1 MEEKKVSDF
10 RVKIIVCVIVF
21 IAACCIRILYSR
33 AVNSLQNNESVYFH
47 VTTEFKDYRK
57 LQRQIVS
64 DQQINTSS
72 SSLPPSVVFY
82 RSRHVG
88 YGNRIYSML
97 SAFMSAVL
105 TDSALVIKWPQI
117 DSYID
122 CSLPHVFSPFYG
134 QGLLDFNQKSPPICR
149 IKTRT
154 LNTWSYYKRIEIFE
168 SILYLNQSLN
178 RQISKLNLEFFFSR
192 RYQVATQLHSILVV
206 RFERLL
212 FRLGL
217 ESRLRQEARRLPVCS
232 CANCKSRN

>member
-1 MEEKKVSDF
+1 MEEKKVWTF
-10 RVKIIVCVIVF
+10 RVKIIACVIVF

-47 VTTEFKDYRK
+47 ETIEFKDYRK
-57 LQRQIVS
+57 LQRQIVTS
-64 DQQINTSS
+64 SPSS
-72 SSLPPSVVFY
+72 SSLAPSVVFY

-105 TDSALVIKWPQI
+105 TDSALVIKWPRI

-134 QGLLDFNQKSPPICR
+134 RGLLDFNQKSPRICR

-154 LNTWSYYKRIEIFE
+154 LNTWSYYKRIEIF
-168 SILYLNQSLN
+168 QSKFF
-178 RQISKLNLEFFFSR
+178 IFFNL
-192 RYQVATQLHSILVV
+192 
-206 RFERLL
+206 
-212 FRLGL
+212 
-217 ESRLRQEARRLPVCS
+217 
-232 CANCKSRN
+232 